1 MTLLRS
7 LIKKLSFVV
16 NYHLCWKQANYRDSK
31 SDTDNDIWTS
41 CILDIKNSCQ
51 QRKNRVLRDTPL
63 TTWNLKKHCA
73 CCPFVHCF
81 IGPFWHFR
89 VETEWESGCYFISQ
103 IMPAMCFVRACC
115 KTPRKYRLKFSSE
128 TTCKTFQVSSSYAGA
143 MGQGKQN

>member
-1 MTLLRS
+1 MSLLRS

-63 TTWNLKKHCA
+63 TTWNLKKTLCMLSI
-73 CCPFVHCF
+73 CPLFHWTF
-81 IGPFWHFR
+81 LTFR

-128 TTCKTFQVSSSYAGA
+128 TTCKTFLVSSSYAGA
-143 MGQGKQN
+143 RGQGKQN